1 MIDDEEGEIGAPD
14 SVIPA
19 SDVVLPQNLFV
30 ACASEVVSDQPDI
43 STSDATEEEAVIE
56 VGPAVIDDDEGEID
70 APDSVADFS
79 TSNAAEGEAI
89 VVASPA
95 VIDDDEGEI
104 DAPVAVVCPSD
115 LCPTNLI
122 FRLAVH
128 GRGGYHRS

>member
-1 MIDDEEGEIGAPD
+1 MSDQLDISTSNATEGEAIVVVGLAVTDDEEREIGAPD
-14 SVIPA
+14 SV
-19 SDVVLPQNLFV
+19 
-30 ACASEVVSDQPDI
+30 
-43 STSDATEEEAVIE
+43 
-56 VGPAVIDDDEGEID
+56 
-70 APDSVADFS
+70 ADFW

-104 DAPVAVVCPSD
+104 EAPEAVVCASD

-128 GRGGYHRS
+128 GRRLSS